1 MLSLQSLSLHST
13 IQTYVCMLAH
23 PSTHLQYCSVL
34 QCHHEEVEPSHHT
47 PTHGRNVTARH
58 LHQLRTCYYLTTW
71 LRVISGTIGILRAVE
86 MGHEHALAHNTL
98 VHYCT
103 YTICT
108 LHTVTLIE
116 SVHSQPFQTPSSALS
131 TCAYR

>member
-34 QCHHEEVEPSHHT
+34 QCHHEEVDPPHHT

-58 LHQLRTCYYLTTW
+58 LHQLRTCYHLTTG

-86 MGHEHALAHNTL
+86 MEHEHALTQNTHAH
-98 VHYCT
+98 H
-103 YTICT
+103 CT
-108 LHTVTLIE
+108 LTNCTLWTVHISTL
-116 SVHSQPFQTPSSALS
+116 SQFTHSHFKHPPQV
-131 TCAYR
+131 